1 VRRAP
6 VHNFYAALKR
16 GSFYFFSAPVQF
28 FNSPGVSEKRPLRRR
43 AKRRRKRASLEVRR
57 LPSVGVALRISSVFP
72 TAATANLERAMS
84 HGRCALS
91 HLLGT
96 SNHQSGE
103 SAAGSAKLGR
113 LRQCEEGLKA
123 IEAAVDVESVV
134 AAMRGR
140 EESAE
145 VQKAA
150 CLHIG
155 RLAEGNMTRAGTAGA
170 VEAVAAAVR
179 AHAGSAGLQEAA
191 CQALVQLTGTDER
204 NRTRAGTAAPSR
216 PWRWRCART
225 RGAPTY
231 RRCCVSH

>member
-1 VRRAP
+1 MTPELVCARHSQLVDTLLLLWTNLNRLAIFTLANRTKPGKVLFVFFVRRAP
-6 VHNFYAALKR
+6 VHIFD
-16 GSFYFFSAPVQF
+16 SQE
-28 FNSPGVSEKRPLRRR
+28 SEKRPLRRR

-72 TAATANLERAMS
+72 SAATANPERAMS
-84 HGRCALS
+84 HGRCALP

-96 SNHQSGE
+96 HHQSGE
-103 SAAGSAKLGR
+103 SATGSAKLGR

-155 RLAEGNMTRAGTAGA
+155 RLAEGNGTRAGTAGA

-179 AHAGSAGLQEAA
+179 AHTGSAGVQVAA
-191 CQALVQLTGTDER
+191 CLLCLA
-204 NRTRAGTAAPSR
+204 
-216 PWRWRCART
+216 
-225 RGAPTY
+225 
-231 RRCCVSH
+231 